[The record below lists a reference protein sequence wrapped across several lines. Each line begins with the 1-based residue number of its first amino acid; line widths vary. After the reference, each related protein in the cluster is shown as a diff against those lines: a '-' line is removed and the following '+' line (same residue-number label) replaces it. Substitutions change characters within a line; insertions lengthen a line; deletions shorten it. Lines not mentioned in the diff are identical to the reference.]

1 MNGAS
6 RTTSSIGPAPWLA
19 ATVLLVSG
27 TAIMAANSGAAIR
40 RPADLMLLVVL
51 ALFAYG
57 ASEKSLPAFQ
67 IDVGLVLAFAAVIL
81 TGPLGALIVVAIPE
95 LVRAVLE
102 RHEVRRIATVSN
114 LASFAWM
121 ILAAQMVML
130 ALPSA
135 HTLLGRMAVYAP
147 AATGMCLVNLL
158 VTRGLVGGL
167 VDRAL
172 ISGWRLEFRVLATCV
187 ALAPFAALTAALLPE
202 IGILA
207 LVAVALA
214 EALLGLVV
222 HLVTWTPRAGGL
234 SVPEARARYAAALA
248 SRIPLSRTQR
258 RVLLGAARTG
268 TGHSA
273 LRLSRREER
282 DRVAKT
288 LILAGLWTS
297 SPEDCF
303 SRLQPAE
310 MGIESRVLRV
320 AHGWAELTATGT
332 EQLDHRHA
340 LLLLHNNPRRYDRE
354 VVAAARGLI
363 PESGRQTHVAR
374 VPYRRALSRRI
385 AELKLVA

>member
-6 RTTSSIGPAPWLA
+6 RTTSSVGPAPWLV

-27 TAIMAANSGAAIR
+27 TAIMAADSGAAIR

-51 ALFAYG
+51 ALFAYA

-130 ALPSA
+130 ALPGA

-147 AATGMCLVNLL
+147 AATAMGLVNLM

-172 ISGWRLEFRVLATCV
+172 ISGWRLELRVLATCV

-207 LVAVALA
+207 LVAVAIA

-234 SVPEARARYAAALA
+234 PVPEARMRYAAALA
-248 SRIPLSRTQR
+248 SRIPLSRAER
-258 RVLLGAARTG
+258 RVLRGAARTG
-268 TGHSA
+268 TGRPA
-273 LRLSRREER
+273 FRLSRGEER

-288 LILAGLWTS
+288 LILAGLWTR
-297 SPEDCF
+297 PEDCF

-320 AHGWAELTATGT
+320 AHGWAELTAAGT

-340 LLLLHNNPRRYDRE
+340 LLTLHNNPRRYDRE

-363 PESGRQTHVAR
+363 PESGRQTRAAR
-374 VPYRRALSRRI
+374 VPYTRALSRRI
-385 AELKLVA
+385 AQLKLVA